1 MSSSLGV
8 PGLSVF
14 LDCVCPGV
22 DMFSDCVCPGVDMF
36 LDCVCPGVDMFSG
49 CVYPLLRPGSV
60 GIPGGFSQADTL
72 AST

>member
-14 LDCVCPGV
+14 SDCVCPGV
-22 DMFSDCVCPGVDMF
+22 DMFSDCVCPEVDI
-36 LDCVCPGVDMFSG
+36 FSG
-49 CVYPLLRPGSV
+49 CVYPLLRPGSA
-60 GIPGGFSQADTL
+60 GILGGFSQADTL